1 MKAKHK
7 NYRGFVVVVSVIA
20 VFCAVTVIFFT
31 AVVSP
36 RSYMQDSLFTVR
48 QGANARTV
56 ARDLQDAGL
65 IRSELVWYLLA
76 RQRSSRIKAGT
87 YRIPAGSNGWRILDI
102 METGRTEHVR
112 ITIPEG
118 MTIGKTARFL
128 ENSGVVVAEDFIA
141 AARDPDILARW
152 GIPSTS
158 AEGYLFP
165 DTYFL
170 PFDNEAETL
179 VNLMIGNFF
188 RRIEGF
194 EGVPTDRK
202 ELHNLVTLA
211 SIVEREYRIPAEAP
225 KIASVFSNRLRIG
238 MGLQSCATIE
248 YIITEIQSLPHPSRL
263 TTSDLAIPSDY
274 NTYLWA
280 GLPPGPISNPGR
292 IALEAAFNPDRTRY
306 LYFRLINASTGEHFF
321 SRTLEEHAQAGRD
334 LTLKA
339 AAR

>member
-1 MKAKHK
+1 MKAKQ
-7 NYRGFVVVVSVIA
+7 NNNTVFIVVVCLIA
-20 VFCAVTVIFFT
+20 VFFAGAAVFFAT
-31 AVVSP
+31 IVLP
-36 RSYMQDSLFTVR
+36 RSQEQDSLFTVR
-48 QGANARTV
+48 QGATARTV

-65 IRSELVWYLLA
+65 IRSELVWYLIA

-87 YRIPAGSNGWRILDI
+87 YRIPAGSNGWKILDI

-128 ENSGVVVAEDFIA
+128 ESSGVVVAEDFIA
-141 AARDPDILARW
+141 AARNPEILSKW
-152 GIPSTS
+152 GIPSST

-188 RRIEGF
+188 RRIEQF
-194 EGVPTDRK
+194 EGVPSDRK

-225 KIASVFSNRLRIG
+225 KIAGVFSNRLRIG

-306 LYFRLINASTGEHFF
+306 LYFRLVNAVTGEHYF